1 MASMVVTLIG
11 PDRPG
16 IVETVAEVVRSNGG
30 NWLES
35 RMSHLAG
42 QFAGILLLQVPD
54 QNVTAIQDGL
64 AELKDRGLK
73 IVAEV
78 DESAAATS
86 RSGRSLMVQVVG
98 NDRPG
103 IVRELTQVLA
113 GHDVNVEELT
123 TTCEDAPHSG
133 GQIFRA
139 VGRVRAPTDLNPELL
154 QEELERL
161 AADLMIDVTSES
173 EAAD

>member
-1 MASMVVTLIG
+1 MASLVVTLVG

-16 IVETVAEVVRSNGG
+16 IVETVAEAVRANNG

-54 QNVTAIQDGL
+54 AEVPALQSAL

-73 IVAEV
+73 IVVEV
-78 DESAAATS
+78 DASA
-86 RSGRSLMVQVVG
+86 RPSGSEGQLLTVQVVG

-139 VGRVRAPTDLNPELL
+139 VGRVRAPEGLNPDLL
-154 QEELERL
+154 REELERL
-161 AADLMIDVTSES
+161 AADLMIDVTSEV
-173 EAAD
+173 EV